1 MCGRLLFSFYSMAF
15 TLKQRKQ
22 LASSLAIVENIGAYR
37 KMLSDR
43 HSPAAS
49 TVIIDKG
56 RLAFN
61 LAYFLLE
68 YYSPDEIIS
77 AISSDGGKH
86 VVSTAKE
93 EPTKNPDNPQP
104 VREERKKMTKFDEYP
119 HIDWRNLDE
128 PDVRTADLLY
138 SDRINTYNDL
148 KGLEKELGDNECAP
162 SVLLGRIV
170 QKSIRHE
177 LCISELVNF
186 DRRGKFIG
194 KHPLIGEETE
204 ADRVRKLLRENPEE
218 FLQEYANVRQNIARY
233 SSFLKSKSR
242 SDEQKARDQ
251 VSLNKYNALA
261 DTYFTILKQNTI

>member
-1 MCGRLLFSFYSMAF
+1 MTY

-22 LASSLAIVENIGAYR
+22 LAASLAKVENISVYR

-43 HSPAAS
+43 RSPAAS
-49 TVIIDKG
+49 AVVLDKS
-56 RLAFN
+56 RLAFS
-61 LAYFLLE
+61 LAYSLLE
-68 YYSPDEIIS
+68 YYSQDEIIS
-77 AISSDGGKH
+77 AIGSDGGKN
-86 VVSTAKE
+86 VVPATKE
-93 EPTKNPDNPQP
+93 EPPKNTGNPQQAQ
-104 VREERKKMTKFDEYP
+104 EERKKMTKFDEYP
-119 HIDWRNLDE
+119 HVDWRNLDD

-148 KGLEKELGDNECAP
+148 RGLEEELGDNECAP
-162 SVLLGRIV
+162 SVLLGKIV

-177 LCISELVNF
+177 LCISELTNF

-242 SDEQKARDQ
+242 TADQKARDQ
-251 VSLNKYNALA
+251 VSLGKYTALA

>member
-1 MCGRLLFSFYSMAF
+1 MVY

-22 LASSLAIVENIGAYR
+22 LAVSLAIVENIGAYR

-43 HSPAAS
+43 RSPAAS
-49 TVIIDKG
+49 TIVLDKN
-56 RLAFN
+56 RLAFS
-61 LAYFLLE
+61 LAYSLLE
-68 YYSPDEIIS
+68 YYSPEEILS
-77 AISSDGGKH
+77 ATAPDGGKH
-86 VVSTAKE
+86 AVSTVKE
-93 EPTKNPDNPQP
+93 EPPKNPDNPQP
-104 VREERKKMTKFDEYP
+104 VQEERKRMTKFDEYP
-119 HIDWRNLDE
+119 HVDWRNLDD

-148 KGLEKELGDNECAP
+148 RGLEKELGDNECAP
-162 SVLLGRIV
+162 SVLLGKIV

-177 LCISELVNF
+177 LCISELMNF

-194 KHPLIGEETE
+194 KHPLVGKETE
-204 ADRVRKLLRENPEE
+204 ADHIRKLLRENPED

-242 SDEQKARDQ
+242 TSEQKARDQ
-251 VSLNKYNALA
+251 VSLSKYTALA

>member
-22 LASSLAIVENIGAYR
+22 LASSLAIIENIGAYR

-68 YYSPDEIIS
+68 YYSPDEILAVAS
-77 AISSDGGKH
+77 QST
-86 VVSTAKE
+86 VTQSTAKE
-93 EPTKNPDNPQP
+93 CRTAVPDTQT
-104 VREERKKMTKFDEYP
+104 VKEERKRLTKFDEYP

-162 SVLLGRIV
+162 SVLLGKIV

>member
-1 MCGRLLFSFYSMAF
+1 MAY

-22 LASSLAIVENIGAYR
+22 LAASLAKVENISVYR

-43 HSPAAS
+43 RSPAAS
-49 TVIIDKG
+49 AVVLDKS
-56 RLAFN
+56 RLAFS
-61 LAYFLLE
+61 LAYSLLE
-68 YYSPDEIIS
+68 FYSPEEIIS
-77 AISSDGGKH
+77 AIGSDGGKN
-86 VVSTAKE
+86 VVPAAKE
-93 EPTKNPDNPQP
+93 EPPKNPGNPQP
-104 VREERKKMTKFDEYP
+104 AQEGRKKMTKFDEYP
-119 HIDWRNLDE
+119 HVDWRNLDD

-148 KGLEKELGDNECAP
+148 RGLEKELEDNECAP
-162 SVLLGRIV
+162 SVLLGKIV

-177 LCISELVNF
+177 LCISELMNF

-218 FLQEYANVRQNIARY
+218 FLQEYVNVRQNIARY

-242 SDEQKARDQ
+242 TADQKTRDQ
-251 VSLNKYNALA
+251 VSLSKYTALA